1 MKNFSPSLFQI
12 LSDMR
17 VSQPQHLM
25 EAMEA
30 SMEAMEASMA
40 SICCDLHCME
50 AAEARGDSGPYNT
63 IPQVEEASGLQ
74 HEEF

>member
-1 MKNFSPSLFQI
+1 
-12 LSDMR
+12 
-17 VSQPQHLM
+17 
-25 EAMEA
+25 MEA